1 MPAYTVH
8 TLTGKIIEGKYLM
21 APSQPTPNPT
31 PLPTVK
37 VGMLWHSM
45 NSDNLGVGA
54 LTLSN
59 IDIVERLAAQVG
71 VRPEFIILGWD
82 DAGTPYVTRD
92 DVSVKGL
99 RMKDFLRPKGGL
111 FSALRACDLVLDI
124 GAGDSFTDI
133 YGLKRSLSILGSKVQ
148 ALATRR
154 PLILCPQTIG
164 PFGRTW
170 VRRLAV
176 GVMNRAYGVTSRD
189 DLSTAFLRDIG
200 YKGTI
205 TEATDVAMRL
215 PFTRQSPGAE
225 GPVRVGLNVSGLL
238 MSGGYTGRND
248 FGLTVDYPALIRQT
262 ITWFQ
267 AQPNCEVH
275 LVAHVLS
282 ESIEVEDDYRA
293 SKALADEFPGTVLA
307 PYFKSPIDA
316 KSYISGLDFFAG
328 ARMHACIAAFSS
340 DVPMVPMAYS
350 RKFGGLFGTLGYDV
364 LADLRSETTE
374 SALAIL
380 QDGFIRRDALK
391 ADGATAYARALTRL
405 DDYEALVL
413 SALQK
418 AKGQG

>member
-1 MPAYTVH
+1 MTTSY
-8 TLTGKIIEGKYLM
+8 
-21 APSQPTPNPT
+21 
-31 PLPTVK
+31 PTVR
-37 VGMLWHSM
+37 VGLLWHSM

-59 IDIVERLAAQVG
+59 IDIVERLGAEAG
-71 VRPEFIILGWD
+71 VKPEFVILGWD
-82 DAGTPYVTRD
+82 DDRTLYLTRP

-99 RMKDFLRPKGGL
+99 RLKDFVRPTGGL
-111 FSALRACDLVLDI
+111 LSALRGCDLVLDI

-133 YGLKRSLSILGSKVQ
+133 YGLKRSLSILGSKVLTL
-148 ALATRR
+148 LARR

-164 PFGRTW
+164 PFKRAW
-170 VRRLAV
+170 IRRLAV
-176 GVMNRAYGVTSRD
+176 QVMSRAHGVTSRD

-200 YKGTI
+200 YKGVI

-215 PFTRQSPGAE
+215 PHTPQTLDTP

-238 MSGGYTGRND
+238 MNGGYTGKND
-248 FGLTVDYPALIRQT
+248 FDLGVDYPALIRQA
-262 ITWFQ
+262 IAWFQ
-267 AQPNCEVH
+267 SQDGCEVH
-275 LVAHVLS
+275 LVGHVIS
-282 ESIEVEDDYRA
+282 ESIPVEDDYRA
-293 SKALADEFPGTVLA
+293 SQKLAEEFPGTILA
-307 PYFKSPIDA
+307 PYFKSPIEA

-340 DVPMVPMAYS
+340 GVPMVPMAYS

-364 LADLRSETTE
+364 LADLRDESTQ

-380 QDGFIRRDALK
+380 QDGYLNR
-391 ADGATAYARALTRL
+391 ADLTARTATAYSRALTRL
-405 DDYEALVL
+405 DDYEVLVL